1 MTIRTRH
8 YEVTFFDDAGLIA
21 DQHTI
26 TVDGRGLRDD
36 RKPKHLIAWAQ
47 RHASRLMVQR
57 FAISR
62 IKLAHITATTFTPAV
77 ATLVYEEG
85 KYAYHIPQKETIN

>member
-8 YEVTFFDDAGLIA
+8 YEVTFFDQAGLIQ
-21 DQHTI
+21 DQHTL

-47 RHASRLMVQR
+47 RHASRIMADKFTV
-57 FAISR
+57 SR
-62 IKLAHITATTFTPAV
+62 IKLGHVTATTFTPAT

-85 KYAYHIPQKETIN
+85 KYASFIPQNITA